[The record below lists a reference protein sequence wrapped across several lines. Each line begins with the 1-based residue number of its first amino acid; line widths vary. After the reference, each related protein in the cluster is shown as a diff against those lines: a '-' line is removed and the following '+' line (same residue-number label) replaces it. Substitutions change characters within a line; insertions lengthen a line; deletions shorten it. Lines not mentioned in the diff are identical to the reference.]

1 MLETTLNLLLLLKLM
16 CKRAE
21 GRRTCSFIL
30 SYLFET
36 LIQFPIEELYHLSI
50 CPFCHAIRRSWIFIF
65 YTQHDV
71 DEPDV
76 GAGRGRRWGLAGW
89 WREYRRGSKRSQYYV
104 NIKLLSFIF
113 FLFSIPRYPSPHPSQ
128 HASQASLKMF
138 PLITISSYFMCAS
151 FRFRYHSVT
160 VRGERI
166 AEDAGI

>member
-104 NIKLLSFIF
+104 NIKLLSF
-113 FLFSIPRYPSPHPSQ
+113 FSYLVFPVIPRLTHPSTPAKQ
-128 HASQASLKMF
+128 ALKCSLLSQFHRTLCVLRF
-138 PLITISSYFMCAS
+138 GFGIILWQCAGS
-151 FRFRYHSVT
+151 
-160 VRGERI
+160 G
-166 AEDAGI
+166 